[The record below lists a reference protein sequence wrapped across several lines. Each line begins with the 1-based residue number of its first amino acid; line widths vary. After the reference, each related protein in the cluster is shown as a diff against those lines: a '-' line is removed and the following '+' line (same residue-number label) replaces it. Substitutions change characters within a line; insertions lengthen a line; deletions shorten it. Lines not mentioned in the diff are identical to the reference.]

1 MFVQSNSGH
10 GVTILLLIKSRSFQE
25 SDEFFIKN
33 AFAYIDQ
40 LDKHAPRLTVEETFD
55 FAYQC
60 STGGKFIRQ
69 EVPDEIKS
77 IMEKADQEN
86 LATRLVLAGLG
97 LTEVKDTYVGDTDIR
112 GVSGGQRRR
121 VTVGEVCHPKCCILS
136 VGFLN
141 RRRLPNISIFSQM
154 LMSRAPIL
162 CGDAISTGLDAAST
176 YDMIQ
181 VIVHA
186 GRKRKQTGIFTLLQ
200 PSPETVS
207 LFDDVIVM
215 SEGQIIYAGPI
226 EEVEDYFA
234 NIGFRCPEFVDV
246 ADFLQMVSTGDGVLY
261 EPDTLLRQQRIDP
274 PTISELAEIFQKS
287 ELGESIL
294 EDLDNPSPYVWTET
308 EGEIFESSRV
318 SNLVMSDAVRK
329 KYANRFPRSTRLIM
343 RRFIKMWSRDRRVI
357 IAGVAKNVL
366 MGVSVGGAFFST
378 DDQLSI
384 LGALFQAGLFIMLGK
399 SRTALL

>member
-141 RRRLPNISIFSQM
+141 R
-154 LMSRAPIL
+154 
-162 CGDAISTGLDAAST
+162 
-176 YDMIQ
+176 
-181 VIVHA
+181 
-186 GRKRKQTGIFTLLQ
+186 
-200 PSPETVS
+200 
-207 LFDDVIVM
+207 
-215 SEGQIIYAGPI
+215 
-226 EEVEDYFA
+226 
-234 NIGFRCPEFVDV
+234 
-246 ADFLQMVSTGDGVLY
+246 
-261 EPDTLLRQQRIDP
+261 
-274 PTISELAEIFQKS
+274 
-287 ELGESIL
+287 
-294 EDLDNPSPYVWTET
+294 
-308 EGEIFESSRV
+308 
-318 SNLVMSDAVRK
+318 
-329 KYANRFPRSTRLIM
+329 
-343 RRFIKMWSRDRRVI
+343 
-357 IAGVAKNVL
+357 
-366 MGVSVGGAFFST
+366 
-378 DDQLSI
+378 
-384 LGALFQAGLFIMLGK
+384 
-399 SRTALL
+399 